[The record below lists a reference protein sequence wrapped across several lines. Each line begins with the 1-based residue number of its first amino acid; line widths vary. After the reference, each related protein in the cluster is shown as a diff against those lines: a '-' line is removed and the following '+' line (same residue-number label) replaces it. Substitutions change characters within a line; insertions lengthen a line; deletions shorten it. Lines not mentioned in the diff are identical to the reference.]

1 MKFLDQVKIY
11 IKAGNG
17 GDGSPSFR
25 REKFIEFGGPDGGD
39 GGKGG
44 SVILKAEQNL
54 NTLIDFRYQQHHK
67 AKRGENGAGQN
78 RTGKSGEDLILK
90 VPLGTQVFEED
101 NKTLIYDFTKI
112 SEEFTAAAGGQG
124 GLGNTR
130 FKSSTN
136 RAPRK
141 FTKGTQGEEFTIWL
155 QLKTI
160 ADIGIIGL
168 PNAGK
173 SSLLASVTNAN
184 PKIANYQ
191 FTTLNPNLGV
201 ASYDDKEITIA
212 DIPGLVEGA
221 HKGTGLGIQF
231 LKHIERC
238 KSLLHLID
246 ITSEDLKKSY
256 QQVKNELKKYSN
268 KLTKKKELIVLNKID
283 LIDEK
288 EVIHIIKDFKKNT
301 KSEVIAVSTF
311 NKSSVSK
318 IKSKLL
324 NYVS

>member
-39 GGKGG
+39 GGNGG
-44 SVILKAEQNL
+44 SIILRAERNL
-54 NTLIDFRYQQHHK
+54 NTLIDYRYQQHHK
-67 AKRGENGAGQN
+67 AKRGDNGAGQN
-78 RTGKSGEDLILK
+78 RTGKGGENLILK

-101 NKTLIYDFTKI
+101 NKTLIYDFVKVG
-112 SEEFTAAAGGQG
+112 EEFVVAKGGIG

-141 FTKGTQGEEFTIWL
+141 FTKGSLGEEYTIWL

-160 ADIGIIGL
+160 ADVGIIGL

-173 SSLLASVTNAN
+173 SSLLAAMTNAS

-201 ASYDDKEITIA
+201 AVYDDKEITVA
-212 DIPGLVEGA
+212 DIPGLIEGA

-231 LKHIERC
+231 LKHVERC
-238 KSLLHLID
+238 KSLLHMID
-246 ITSEDLKKSY
+246 ITNEDIKKSY
-256 QQVKNELKKYSN
+256 NQVKNELKKYSK
-268 KLTKKKELIVLNKID
+268 KLSKKKELVVLNKID
-283 LIDEK
+283 LIDK
-288 EVIHIIKDFKKNT
+288 KKMRDILNDFSKSS
-301 KSEVIAVSTF
+301 KSEIIAVSTLEK
-311 NKSSVSK
+311 KSISK
-318 IKSKLL
+318 IKAKLIS
-324 NYVS
+324 YAS